1 MDSKLI
7 FWPVVVQILL
17 TAYLYIRLKNVKIEA
32 VKVGG
37 VDRQKAALDPDAWP
51 DPVKKVNN
59 NIRNQF
65 EVPVLFYVLTIVLY
79 VLGAV
84 NPVTLGLAC
93 LFVLSRLV
101 HAYIHTGSNIVKYR
115 LRAFTVGLLAV
126 LGMLGATIYALV

>member
-1 MDSKLI
+1 MDPKLI

-17 TAYLYIRLKNVKIEA
+17 TAYMYIRLKNVKIEVVQA
-32 VKVGG
+32 GG

-51 DPVKKVNN
+51 DSVRKVNN

-65 EVPVLFYVLTIVLY
+65 EAPVLFYVLTIIVF

-84 NPVTLGLAC
+84 NPVTLGLAW
-93 LFVLSRLV
+93 LFVLTRLA

-115 LRAFTVGLLAV
+115 LKVFTLGFVAV
-126 LGMLGATIYALV
+126 LGMLASIVYALV